1 MKPYV
6 PAFFFVSV
14 SLVMSVQV
22 LAIDITNKDASEDR
36 PTAAETAAI
45 AALRE
50 AGASVVQ
57 RPNGTAR
64 DLHAHDVR
72 ERFTDAH
79 MPFVAEL
86 RQLEGLGLWGT
97 RVTDAGLRQ
106 AKDLSSLRSLD
117 LSDHITDRSMPLLKG
132 FPDLQRLHF
141 MDIAPGITDEGFKYV
156 GQLERLENLKLPSR
170 VTDTGIQYLQWSTSL
185 TSLSVGKSQVTDEGL
200 KHLAGLT
207 NLRSLSMFAAPQM
220 TGEGL
225 KHLSGL
231 TELSNLLLPT
241 RFNDKMMPYLVA
253 FQKLHSQ
260 QITHCPGVTDAGLVH
275 LSRLGGVR
283 ALYLGEGVTDAGIK
297 HLESMPLL
305 SLLDLRQTKA
315 TDGCLD
321 SLVRITTL
329 TSLNLPGT
337 ISHQGLERLLV
348 LPKLRGISV
357 TNGLTDKAVPVL
369 LKFTHLNDLT
379 LDSTGIS
386 KEGLERL
393 REHLEPKTRLLP

>member
-1 MKPYV
+1 MKSSV
-6 PAFFFVSV
+6 LRFFVISV
-14 SLVMSVQV
+14 SLMTSVQA
-22 LAIDITNKDASEDR
+22 LAIDITNTDASEDR
-36 PTAAETAAI
+36 ATAAETAAI

-79 MPFVAEL
+79 MPLVAEL

-106 AKDLSSLRSLD
+106 AKDLSNLRSLD

-132 FPDLQRLHF
+132 FPNLQRLHF

-170 VTDTGIQYLQWSTSL
+170 ITDTGLGYLRWSTSL
-185 TSLSVGKSQVTDEGL
+185 TSLSIGKSQVTDEGL

-207 NLRSLSMFAAPQM
+207 NLRNLTMFAAPQM

-225 KHLSGL
+225 KNLSGL
-231 TELSNLLLPT
+231 TELSGVLLPT
-241 RFNDKMMPYLVA
+241 RFNDQMMPYLVP
-253 FQKLHSQ
+253 FQKLYSL
-260 QITHCPGVTDAGLVH
+260 QITHCSSVTDAGLVH
-275 LSRLGGVR
+275 ARKLGEVR
-283 ALYLGEGVTDAGIK
+283 AVYLGEGVTDAGINQ
-297 HLESMPLL
+297 LETMPRLV
-305 SLLDLRQTKA
+305 LLDLRQTKV
-315 TDGCLD
+315 TDACLD
-321 SLVRITTL
+321 SLVRMTML
-329 TSLNLPGT
+329 DSLNLPGT

-357 TNGLTDKAVPVL
+357 TNGLTDDAIPVL
-369 LKFTHLNDLT
+369 MKFTHLNDLT